1 MPDIAEKVYNTVQEA
16 QLDLESGRIDAMLAD
31 KLLMYDWL
39 VKAGNAKGFDYVGK
53 PLVDPL
59 VTGQIGIGVKKGN
72 AALAGM
78 LNTAIDA
85 LLADP
90 AYDKI
95 TAGYF
100 PFSIRP

>member
-1 MPDIAEKVYNTVQEA
+1 
-16 QLDLESGRIDAMLAD
+16 
-31 KLLMYDWL
+31 MYDWL

-53 PLVDPL
+53 PLIDPL

-72 AALAGM
+72 ATLQHS
-78 LNTAIDA
+78 LNAAIDQ

-90 AYDKI
+90 TYDKI
-95 TAGYF
+95 AVGYF